1 MQINTVCVVG
11 LGLIGGSLARAIKEN
26 TDCRVLGGDLDRTVL
41 LAAKTAGAIDGI
53 LGEDGELSDCDLTL
67 VALYPAATKE
77 FIRSRAADFRPGS
90 VVCDTCGVKRT
101 ICPEAFEIAKK
112 HGFRFVGTHPM
123 AGTQFSGF
131 SHSRASMFRAA
142 PLLLVADEGEDF
154 ALLGDLHD
162 FFASLGFAGIRF
174 TSPEEHDRMIAYTS
188 QLAHV
193 VSSAYVKSPRSKT
206 QKGFS
211 AGSWRDLT
219 RVARLN
225 ADMWADLFLANG
237 DFLVEE
243 LDTLIEN
250 LTKYRDEISAGDFD
264 ALRADLAE
272 GSALKIAAEKAEE
285 AQKAR
290 GGGK

>member
-1 MQINTVCVVG
+1 MTVNTVCVVG

-26 TDCRVLGGDLDRTVL
+26 TECRVLGCDLDRSVL
-41 LAAKTAGAIDGI
+41 LAARTAGAIDGI
-53 LGEDGELSDCDLTL
+53 VGEDGDLGDCDLTL
-67 VALYPAATKE
+67 VALYPAATAA
-77 FIRSRAADFRPGS
+77 FIREHAADFRRGS
-90 VVCDTCGVKRT
+90 VVCDTCGVKRA
-101 ICPEAFEIAKK
+101 ICPEAFALARQ

-154 ALLGDLHD
+154 SLLGDLHD

-174 TSPEEHDRMIAYTS
+174 TSPEEHDKMIAYTS

-193 VSSAYVKSPRSKT
+193 VSSAYVKSPQART

-237 DFLVEE
+237 DFLAEE
-243 LDTLIEN
+243 LDILIEN
-250 LTKYRDEISAGDFD
+250 LTKYRDEIRARDFD

-272 GSALKIAAEKAEE
+272 GTALKIAAEKAEG
-285 AQKAR
+285 AK
-290 GGGK
+290 

>member
-1 MQINTVCVVG
+1 MTVNTVCVAG

-26 TDCRVLGGDLDRTVL
+26 TDCRVLGCDLDRSVL
-41 LAAKTAGAIDGI
+41 LAAKTAGAIDGV
-53 LGEDGELSDCDLTL
+53 LGEDGELSDCDLTI
-67 VALYPAATKE
+67 VALYPAATAA
-77 FIRSRAADFRPGS
+77 FIRERAAEFRRGS
-90 VVCDTCGVKRT
+90 VVCDTCGVKRS
-101 ICPEAFEIAKK
+101 ICPEAFALAREN
-112 HGFRFVGTHPM
+112 GFHFVGTHPM

-131 SHSRASMFRAA
+131 SHSRSSMFRAA

-162 FFASLGFAGIRF
+162 FFASLGFSGIRF

-193 VSSAYVKSPRSKT
+193 VSSAYVKSPQALA

-237 DFLVEE
+237 DFLADE
-243 LDTLIEN
+243 LDTLIAN
-250 LTKYRDEISAGDFD
+250 LTKYRDEIRAGDFD
-264 ALRADLAE
+264 ALRDDLAE
-272 GSALKIAAEKAEE
+272 GTALKIASEKA
-285 AQKAR
+285 A
-290 GGGK
+290 GGAK

>member
-1 MQINTVCVVG
+1 MTVNTVCVAG

-26 TDCRVLGGDLDRTVL
+26 TACRVLGCDLDRSVL

-53 LGEDGELSDCDLTL
+53 VGEDGDLGDCDLTI
-67 VALYPAATKE
+67 VALYPAATAE
-77 FIRSRAADFRPGS
+77 FIRKHAADFRRGS
-90 VVCDTCGVKRT
+90 VVCDTCGVKRA
-101 ICPEAFEIAKK
+101 ICPEAFALARE
-112 HGFRFVGTHPM
+112 HGFHFVGTHPM

-193 VSSAYVKSPRSKT
+193 VSSAYVKSPQALS
-206 QKGFS
+206 QKGFA

-237 DFLVEE
+237 DFLADE
-243 LDTLIEN
+243 LDTLIAN
-250 LTKYRDEISAGDFD
+250 LTKYRDEICAGDFD
-264 ALRADLAE
+264 ALRDDLAE
-272 GSALKIAAEKAEE
+272 GTALKIASEKA
-285 AQKAR
+285 A
-290 GGGK
+290 GGAK